1 MKQKWWVISGASI
14 NEANVW
20 NNKKTIIDFFL
31 LLNKSNWSMKQKW
44 WVITGASINEANV
57 WNNKKTIID
66 FFLLL
71 NKSN

>member
-1 MKQKWWVISGASI
+1 
-14 NEANVW
+14 
-20 NNKKTIIDFFL
+20 
-31 LLNKSNWSMKQKW
+31 MKQKW

-57 WNNKKTIID
+57 WNNKKTIIE